1 MKKIIDGILY
11 DTTAMTKVSE
21 DNYGDEVHTVY
32 KTDDGK
38 YLCHDQYYGSDGTL
52 EREDLRDR
60 TSDYEDA
67 DDWIDRVLNG
77 E

>member
-1 MKKIIDGILY
+1 MKKIVDGILY

-38 YLCHDQYYGSDGTL
+38 YFCHDQYYCSDGTL
-52 EREDLRDR
+52 EREDLRDI
-60 TSDYEDA
+60 TDGYIEAEKWVES
-67 DDWIDRVLNG
+67 VLNR
-77 E
+77 